1 MNENFTIKTMVTNKR
16 FYVCPECYVERLR
29 IESLLH
35 QVSGSVGG
43 FENGG
48 ELNAKEHNFED
59 NFNVFDKSP
68 ELKDRNVWED

>member
-29 IESLLH
+29 IERLLH
-35 QVSGSVGG
+35 PRSGSAGG
-43 FENGG
+43 FANGG
-48 ELNAKEHNFED
+48 EPNAKEHDSED
-59 NFNVFDKSP
+59 KFNVFDESP